1 MLPAG
6 LYCYVGSA
14 WGPGGLAARVRRHL
28 RGSAVRRWHID
39 YVRAWA
45 APVAVWLAPDARCEC
60 VWAAYLLESLRAR
73 AIVPR
78 CGASDCRCAA
88 HLLYC
93 NDRLP
98 ETIALPGA
106 ISRIAIFE
114 S

>member
-28 RGSAVRRWHID
+28 RGGVVRRWHID
-39 YVRAWA
+39 YIRAVTT
-45 APVAVWLAPDARCEC
+45 PVAVWVAPHVHAEC
-60 VWAAYLLESLRAR
+60 AWAMYLLESEQAR
-73 AIVPR
+73 VIVPR

-93 NDRLP
+93 GDRSP
-98 ETIALPGA
+98 ETIVLPGA
-106 ISRIAIFE
+106 LTAPAVQF
-114 S
+114 